1 MNIIIISDTHMP
13 RKGKSLP
20 LSLVKELEQSDLI
33 IHAGDWQTL
42 DVYEELKQYAPIS
55 GVYGNVD
62 DNDIRERFEFKE
74 IIECSSL
81 KIGITHG
88 HGRNK
93 TTEKRAVDLFEDDDV
108 DVIIFGHSHIPV
120 HKEYDGRIIFNPG
133 SPTDKRR
140 QPMFSFGKLTFTEG
154 KPFKLEHVYF
164 DDRKDQET

>member
-1 MNIIIISDTHMP
+1 MKIIIISDTHMP
-13 RKGKSLP
+13 RKGKNLP
-20 LSLVKELEQSDLI
+20 LSLVNELEQTDHI

-62 DNDIRERFEFKE
+62 NLEIRERFGLKA
-74 IIECSSL
+74 ILRIESF

-93 TTEKRAVDLFEDDDV
+93 TTEKRAVDLFEKDDV

-120 HKEYDGRIIFNPG
+120 HKEYDGKIIFNPG

-140 QPMFSFGKLTFTEG
+140 QPKFSFGKLTLSEG
-154 KPFKLEHVYF
+154 KPFSLEHVFF
-164 DDRKDQET
+164 DDRNGQET